1 MKKHPSFLTLS
12 SCVAVDSDE
21 RFAASVVCT
30 DTQTT
35 DAAKLKE

>member
-21 RFAASVVCT
+21 RFAVHAVCT